1 MDVEKNLKMYFEQRI
16 NTIPD
21 DIDFHNIK
29 IENIKMPKRNHIPTK
44 FALVMVLL
52 ISITGTSIVYGDSIV
67 TYIKNLSFFH
77 SNGDVAWSID
87 TEKDDGSYR
96 DVVNATYEQL
106 NLAPGQAVA
115 IYTVEDNANKVIV
128 NLQKPLIFLDINEL
142 NSYNINSLDYAFEPD
157 LLQEYEFREGKVTF
171 DTILPDNYMDL
182 MLDEA
187 RTTGK
192 SVIVKELESSSNV
205 LSIVVDY
212 YSKKNIEESPVFT
225 VQIMKWFGDKV
236 IETGNEDGMATNNY
250 EKIMLD
256 ESEVLYSE
264 LSGRKEISWVASGLY
279 YNISSIQ
286 GTMTKDELLN
296 ITKALALK

>member
-1 MDVEKNLKMYFEQRI
+1 MDVEKNLKMYFEQQI

-115 IYTVEDNANKVIV
+115 IYAVEDNANKVIV
-128 NLQKPLIFLDINEL
+128 SRQKPLIFLDINEL
-142 NSYNINSLDYAFEPD
+142 NSYNINSLDYAFEPE
-157 LLQEYEFREGKVTF
+157 LLQEYEFKEGKVTF

-286 GTMTKDELLN
+286 GSMTKDELLN